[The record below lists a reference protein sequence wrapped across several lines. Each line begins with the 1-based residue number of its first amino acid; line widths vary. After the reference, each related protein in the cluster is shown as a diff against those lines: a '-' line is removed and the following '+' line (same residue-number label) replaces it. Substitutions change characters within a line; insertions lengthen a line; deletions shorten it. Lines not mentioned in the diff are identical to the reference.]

1 MTASRLDR
9 LGELAGKATPGP
21 WTVERDDSW
30 HGQHVMAGAV
40 MVADVPMF
48 GPTCSADCDFIA
60 AASPDVV
67 AALVRVAIAVRE
79 REAAALA
86 AANATIS
93 RVNVPEAHARFH
105 ASGKELAKALAA
117 LPPDSSEP
125 VDGLDSEARAIAR
138 AAKQREDMNREA

>member
-1 MTASRLDR
+1 MTASCLDR
-9 LGELAGKATPGP
+9 LGELARKLIAAEKATVAVGP
-21 WTVERDDSW
+21 LVNTDPDKVKATINEWLAAVREYNE
-30 HGQHVMAGAV
+30 MAK
-40 MVADVPMF
+40 
-48 GPTCSADCDFIA
+48 T
-60 AASPDVV
+60 DVV